1 MSQDVL
7 EILQQQRRSQGEQRA
22 FMGSD
27 WHHTG
32 LVFTTTIG
40 TPIHPR
46 NALRSFKR
54 LVTGADITP
63 IRLHDLRHTHASL
76 ALQKRIPVEVVSER
90 LGHAWVDITLNTYR
104 HLYEAERQEAA
115 LSLDQL
121 LARPPRT
128 MN

>member
-7 EILQQQRRSQGEQRA
+7 ELLKHRGAHQADQREL
-22 FMGSD
+22 MGSD
-27 WHHTG
+27 WRDTG
-32 LVFTTTIG
+32 LVFSTSLG

-54 LVTGADITP
+54 LIVPLDITP

-76 ALQKRIPVEVVSER
+76 ALQRGVPVEVVSER
-90 LGHAWVDITLNTYR
+90 LGHARIDITLNTYR
-104 HLYEAERQEAA
+104 HLYDAERQAAA
-115 LSLDQL
+115 LSLSDL
-121 LARPPRT
+121 LGGQQRV